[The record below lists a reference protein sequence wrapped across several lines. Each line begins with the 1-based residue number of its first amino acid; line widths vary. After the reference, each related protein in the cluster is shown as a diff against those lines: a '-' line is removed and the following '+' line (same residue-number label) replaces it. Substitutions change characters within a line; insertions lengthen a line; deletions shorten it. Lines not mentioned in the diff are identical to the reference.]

1 MSDSEQQT
9 DGSAGESPDRQKEK
23 GRKDHPFAARRRAR
37 KRALQ
42 AIYQWQITSDEPVDV
57 IRQFRENQDFSPVDG
72 DYFDELVTQVSEQAR
87 SLDDAL
93 AIYVDRPLAQVD
105 MTERAV
111 LRIAIYELIEHP
123 EIPYRV
129 ILDEAVELAR
139 QFGAEQGH
147 SYVNGVLDKAAGIIR
162 QTEIEADQA
171 D

>member
-1 MSDSEQQT
+1 MSESEQHSDAT
-9 DGSAGESPDRQKEK
+9 AGDSGNSGKARKE
-23 GRKDHPFAARRRAR
+23 HPFAARRRAR

-42 AIYQWQITSDEPVDV
+42 AIYQWQITSDEPLDV

-72 DYFDELVTQVSEQAR
+72 EYFDELVTRVSEQAR

-93 AIYVDRPLAQVD
+93 AIYIDRPLSQVD

-147 SYVNGVLDKAAGIIR
+147 SYVNGVLDKAAKVIR
-162 QTEIEADQA
+162 DTEISTDQ
-171 D
+171 DP